1 LVRSM
6 LLRGFDR
13 DIVEKIQVHME
24 ACGTKLLVGRKPE
37 RVEKLDNGQLKVRE
51 GKGEGERC
59 GWVVGCGLSAVSTN
73 LFLIAFLSPH

>member
-1 LVRSM
+1 MLVRSM

-51 GKGEGERC
+51 RVTSSSG
-59 GWVVGCGLSAVSTN
+59 
-73 LFLIAFLSPH
+73 